1 MLHDKKLICNLGN
14 MNLLQLSQRIRDLR
28 LKRGFTLEQVADQS
42 GLTRSVLS
50 KVENFR
56 VSPSL
61 ATLGKIA
68 RALGTSVSEL
78 LEGLDAQPNF
88 VIVRKDE
95 RALIERDRPTSR
107 ILYYALAH
115 SRPNKLMEPFLLEVP
130 PGEARR
136 EKLAHEGEEF
146 LMVLEG
152 VVDYEYG
159 EHSFR
164 LETGDC
170 LYEDGS
176 VEHTLNNPLDKP
188 ARVLCIYCTG
198 E

>member
-1 MLHDKKLICNLGN
+1 
-14 MNLLQLSQRIRDLR
+14 MNLLQLSQRIRELR
-28 LKRGFTLEQVADQS
+28 SKSGLTLEQVAEKS

-61 ATLGKIA
+61 STLGKIA
-68 RALGTSVSEL
+68 RALGTTASDL
-78 LEGLDAQPNF
+78 LEGLDAQPNY
-88 VIVRKDE
+88 VIVRKEE
-95 RALIERDRPTSR
+95 RALIERDRPDSK
-107 ILYYALAH
+107 ILYFSLAH

-159 EHSFR
+159 EHAFR
-164 LETGDC
+164 LEEGDC

-176 VEHTLNNPLDKP
+176 VEHTLNNPFDTP

-198 E
+198 D